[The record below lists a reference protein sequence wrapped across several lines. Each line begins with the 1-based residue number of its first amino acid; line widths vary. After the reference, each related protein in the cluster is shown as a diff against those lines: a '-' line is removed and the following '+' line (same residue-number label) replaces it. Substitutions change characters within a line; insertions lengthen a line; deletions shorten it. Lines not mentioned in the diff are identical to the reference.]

1 MPCGRTVASLSLAVC
16 FGVLLVFCASGPGAT
31 VPPSAADHKAAASAP
46 PDPKEIESRIK
57 AAETDAG
64 LDKALKQQ
72 VIEQYRQAL
81 TYQQQVA
88 AWGAK
93 AAALEKAATDAPA
106 QVDRLKAKLAEAT
119 PEPSLEPPAGV
130 TPAQIEQRLAQTRLE
145 RDKRKAALDRLESEI
160 KGRPGKRQQ
169 LPKDIA
175 RARAALEQTRQRIA
189 AKPPAD
195 EPPALTQ
202 ARRVRLLWQRAAL
215 RQEIAAHEKELVH
228 YEAVGPLL
236 TLQRDIAAR
245 ELSLSEKRV
254 KALEKRLR
262 RQRQM
267 ERERAAARARAALQA
282 AASDHEI
289 VRALAAENAALTQE
303 ASSPDGP
310 ASRRDRAV
318 RRLENV
324 KGLLARLEQ
333 DFRRM
338 RERVQK
344 IGDQPA
350 VVGLWLRTMRRAIP
364 PVREYAQGVRSRR
377 EENVK
382 VQLRIMALREQRDAL
397 ADPADRIE
405 AIREALRG
413 EADMADEVRA
423 EIEAKAAALLA
434 AQRDNLDLLLKDY
447 EAYLAALF
455 DLAEAEQRL
464 AATAE
469 AVGKYIDER
478 VLWVRSASP
487 LRAGDARSAWEA
499 LCWFGR
505 PAAWRGLRSAAAR
518 DVAAN
523 WSLYGLAALG
533 VSLLLLFRRR
543 MRRRLLAMSDL
554 LKSASTDRFHYT
566 LTALLFA
573 VFRAAPWPG
582 VLWFVGWRLSA
593 PAPASSPVEALA
605 AGFRAA
611 AFALFLPDLLRAMCL
626 DRGLL
631 AAHFR
636 WGEGAVQILRRNLFW
651 FRAVVVPLVF
661 CHVAVEWA
669 GVQEWSDTLGR
680 LLLVA
685 ALLGVSWLMHRI
697 LRPSGAFVADFAGRA
712 PAGWVARFRYVVYAL
727 AVGLPVLLAV
737 LAGLGY
743 YYTARQLTQ
752 RLEGT
757 LVLVLGLALAN
768 ALLRRLVHV
777 FRRRLALRRARE
789 RQAERRAQATRPA
802 ERDAFSASLKVSS
815 EEMNTYTMN
824 LQTRRLFSTLTLA
837 ALLLGLWFIWS
848 DVLPAL
854 RALDRVVLWR
864 TAVAGAPAPPSASGG
879 PAPGPVTAKEG
890 EESPPLAA
898 SSARKTMAI
907 TLADLLLA
915 VLIAAVTIAAT
926 RNLPG
931 LLEIFLL
938 RRLPLDQ
945 GLRFAITALARYA
958 IIILGV
964 VFAFRAI
971 GIGWAKVQWL
981 AAAVTFG
988 LAFGLQEIVA
998 NFVSGLIILFERP
1011 MRPGDV
1017 VTVGNITGIVTRVRI
1032 RATTI
1037 TDLNRKELIVP
1048 NKEFITSRLINWT
1061 LSDQVLR
1068 VVVPVGIAYGSD
1080 TQFARRVMLK
1090 VAESN
1095 ASVLKDPPPEA
1106 LFLGF
1111 GENALNFELRAYVG
1125 SFARY
1130 YRTLHELHMG
1140 VDDAFRK
1147 AGIEVAFPQ
1156 LDVHVR
1162 SAPAEAPLRR
1172 ADPPPAEP
1180 GEEN

>member
-1 MPCGRTVASLSLAVC
+1 MRHGTRVVVPPLKVCFAALLAV
-16 FGVLLVFCASGPGAT
+16 AISTTA
-31 VPPSAADHKAAASAP
+31 VPAPAGKAAVVPSP
-46 PDPKEIESRIK
+46 PEAKEIAGRIK
-57 AAETDAG
+57 AAEADEA
-64 LDKALKQQ
+64 LDDALKQQ
-72 VIEQYRQAL
+72 ITEQYRQAL
-81 TYQQQVA
+81 AFQQQAA
-88 AWGAK
+88 AWAAK
-93 AAALEKAATDAPA
+93 AAALEKAATEAPA
-106 QVDRLKAKLAEAT
+106 QVARLKAQLDEAP
-119 PEPSLEPPAGV
+119 PEASLELPAGL
-130 TPAQIEQRLAQTRLE
+130 TPVQIEQRLAKVRLD
-145 RDKRKAALDRLESEI
+145 RDKRKTALERLESEI
-160 KGRPGKRQQ
+160 KSRPAKRQQ
-169 LPKDIA
+169 LPQDIA
-175 RARAALEQTRQRIA
+175 RARAALEQTNRRLA
-189 AKPPAD
+189 AKPPAE
-195 EPPALTQ
+195 EPPALTE

-215 RQEIAAHEKELVH
+215 VQEIAAREKELVH
-228 YEAVGPLL
+228 YDAAGPLL

-245 ELSLSEKRV
+245 ALSVADRHV
-254 KALEKRLR
+254 KTLEEHLR
-262 RQRQM
+262 RRQEM
-267 ERERAAARARAALQA
+267 ARGRATARAWAALRAAAG
-282 AASDHEI
+282 DHEM
-289 VRALAAENAALTQE
+289 VRALAAENAALAQE

-310 ASRRDRAV
+310 ASRRDRIV

-324 KGLLARLEQ
+324 KALLTRLDE

-344 IGDQPA
+344 VGDQPA
-350 VVGLWLRTMRRAIP
+350 VVGLWLRMMRRAIP
-364 PVREYAQGVRSRR
+364 SVREHQQALRARR
-377 EENVK
+377 EENAK

-397 ADPADRIE
+397 ADPTHRIE
-405 AIREALRG
+405 AIRETLRG

-423 EIEAKAAALLA
+423 EIEAKAAALLR

-455 DLAEAEQRL
+455 DLDEAERRL
-464 AATAE
+464 VVTAE

-478 VLWVRSASP
+478 VLWVRSTSP
-487 LRAGDARSAWEA
+487 LRARDARSAWEA
-499 LCWFGR
+499 LCWFG
-505 PAAWRGLRSAAAR
+505 PAAGWRGLASAAAR

-523 WSLYGLAALG
+523 WSLYGLAAVG

-543 MRRRLLAMSDL
+543 MRRGLRAMSDRL
-554 LKSASTDRFHYT
+554 RSASTDRFHYT
-566 LTALLFA
+566 LTTLLFA
-573 VFRAAPWPG
+573 VLRAAPWPAI
-582 VLWFVGWRLSA
+582 LAFFAWRLSA
-593 PAPASSPVEALA
+593 AGPGASFAEAL
-605 AGFRAA
+605 GTGLHAA
-611 AFALFLPDLLRAMCL
+611 AFALFLVDLLRAMCL
-626 DRGLL
+626 EGGLL
-631 AAHFR
+631 PAHFR
-636 WGEGAVQILRRNLFW
+636 WHEGAVQVLRRSLFW
-651 FRAVVVPLVF
+651 FRGVVVPLVF
-661 CHVAVEWA
+661 LHATVEGA

-680 LLLVA
+680 LLLMAV
-685 ALLGVSWLMHRI
+685 LLVVSFLMQRI
-697 LRPSGAFVADFAGRA
+697 LRPSGALVADLAGRA
-712 PAGWVARFRYVVYAL
+712 PAGWVARFRYPVYGL
-727 AVGLPVLLAV
+727 AVGIPALLAV

-743 YYTARQLTQ
+743 YYTAQQLTQ

-757 LVLVLGLALAN
+757 FVLVLGLALAN

-777 FRRRLALRRARE
+777 FRRRLALGRARE

-815 EEMNTYTMN
+815 EEMNIYTMN

-864 TAVAGAPAPPSASGG
+864 TAVAGAPATPPTAPEA
-879 PAPGPVTAKEG
+879 PAPGTGPAREG
-890 EESPPLAA
+890 AESPALAG
-898 SSARKTMAI
+898 SSSRKMMAV

-915 VLIAAVTIAAT
+915 VLIAAVTVAAT

-945 GLRFAITALARYA
+945 GLRFAITTLARYA

-1017 VTVGNITGIVTRVRI
+1017 VTVGDITGIVTRIRI

-1048 NKEFITSRLINWT
+1048 NREFITSRLVNWT

-1095 ASVLKDPPPEA
+1095 ASVLKDPPPEV

-1111 GENALNFELRAYVG
+1111 GESALNFELRAYVG

-1130 YRTLHELHMG
+1130 YRTLHELHMA

-1147 AGIEVAFPQ
+1147 AGIEIAFPQ
-1156 LDVHVR
+1156 MDVHVR
-1162 SAPAEAPLRR
+1162 STPSDAPVAPPITPR
-1172 ADPPPAEP
+1172 AEP
-1180 GEEN
+1180 RKRQ